1 MFCGFF
7 NAFDT
12 HFIGFFN
19 QPPHQNEVLRILN
32 GKTFSL
38 FLSLYLSRL
47 TQIKNIEPTCER
59 MEL

>member
-7 NAFDT
+7 TAFDT
-12 HFIGFFN
+12 HFIGLFN
-19 QPPHQNEVLRILN
+19 RKTAKKEVLRILN

-47 TQIKNIEPTCER
+47 TQIKNIEPTCEQ